1 MKLRVAE
8 LFGSGQ
14 VRHPVR
20 DEPDMSGDGEADDE
34 DQGEGEE
41 GGERRRGSTGLFEGF
56 CSACGATPVGSETV

>member
-41 GGERRRGSTGLFEGF
+41 GGAVLGRRGEAGME
-56 CSACGATPVGSETV
+56 VR